1 MPGAGDDGGIEK
13 RQDVAGFVKR
23 RDGIM
28 VAGDNHQMTAGLL
41 QIHHEAVVQLTRI
54 ARRRAGIKNISRHD
68 NRVHLMRPGR
78 FQQPV
83 QERFM
88 FSRTAFAVK
97 ILTQMPVRGVK
108 YAHS

>member
-1 MPGAGDDGGIEK
+1 MPGAGDDGGIK
-13 RQDVAGFVKR
+13 KGQDVAGFVER

-28 VAGDNHQMTAGLL
+28 VTGDNHQMTAGLL
-41 QIHHEAVVQLTRI
+41 QIHHEAVIQFSRI
-54 ARRRAGIKNISRHD
+54 AGRRAGIKDVTRHN
-68 NRVHLMRPGR
+68 NRIYLMRLGH

-83 QERFM
+83 QERAM